1 MRHRSWMRWLALCLW
16 AAGFVLAGHP
26 AVRAQGETPPVVVMH
41 LKGPVNP
48 IWQETIARAIRT
60 AEQQGASAI
69 ILELDTPGGSV
80 TTMAALVQQLRGS
93 PLPVIVYVTPA
104 GAMAASA
111 GTLITL
117 AGHAAVMAPE
127 TTIGAA
133 SPVGSQG
140 ENIPTT
146 EETKVKEVLKASAR
160 GLAEG
165 RGEEAV
171 QLAESMIE
179 EARAVSAPEALQAG
193 LVDAVARDVND
204 LLAQMDGRTVT
215 VNGQS
220 VTLDTAGAEV
230 IDVPTTFLE
239 EMLQTLTD
247 PNLVF
252 LLLSVGVQAIL
263 IELSSPGGWVA
274 GFIGVVCIAL
284 AVFGMG
290 VLPVNWFGIVFMVLS
305 FVLFVAD
312 IKAPTHGALT
322 AAGMVSFIV
331 GGLVL
336 FNSTSMPGFP
346 KVSVPLVVGTG
357 VAFGLAF
364 TTILTF
370 ALKAQRIPIRIG
382 QESLLRQVGVAR
394 SELNP
399 EGSVQLG
406 SELWTAV
413 LEGGGKAVK
422 GSKVEVVRVD
432 GIQLVVK
439 KVE

>member
-1 MRHRSWMRWLALCLW
+1 MRRLVGLRWLALFGLAMAW
-16 AAGFVLAGHP
+16 LLAALPAAQAQAGSP
-26 AVRAQGETPPVVVMH
+26 SVVVMH
-41 LKGPVNP
+41 LQGPVNP
-48 IWQETIARAIRT
+48 IWEETIQRAIRS
-60 AEQQGASAI
+60 AQLSGASAI
-69 ILELDTPGGSV
+69 IVELDTPGGSV

-93 PLPVIVYVTPA
+93 PVPVIVYVTPA

-133 SPVGSQG
+133 SPVGPQG
-140 ENIPTT
+140 ENIATT

-165 RGEEAV
+165 RGAQAV
-171 QLAESMIE
+171 KLAETMIDQ
-179 EARAVSAPEALQAG
+179 ARAVSAQEALDAG
-193 LVDAVARDVND
+193 LVDAVARDIDD
-204 LLAQMDGRTVT
+204 LLAQMDGRSVM
-215 VNGQS
+215 VGGHS
-220 VTLDTAGAEV
+220 VTLHTAGALV

-252 LLLSVGVQAIL
+252 LLLSLGVQAIL

-274 GFIGVVCIAL
+274 GFIGVVCVSL
-284 AVFGMG
+284 AAFGLG
-290 VLPVNWFGIVFMVLS
+290 VLPVNWFGIVFLVIA
-305 FVLFVAD
+305 FVLFVVD

-322 AAGMVSFIV
+322 AAGVASFIV

-336 FNSTSMPGFP
+336 FNSPNVPGFP
-346 KVSVPLVVGTG
+346 QVSVPLVVGTG
-357 VAFGLAF
+357 IAFGLAF

-370 ALKAQRIPIRIG
+370 ALRAQRAPVRIG
-382 QESLLRQVGVAR
+382 QETLVRQVGIAR
-394 SELNP
+394 SELKP

-406 SELWTAV
+406 SELWSAV
-413 LEGGGKAVK
+413 LADGGTAAK
-422 GSKVEVVRVD
+422 GSRVEVLRVE
-432 GIQLVVK
+432 GIQLVVR
-439 KVE
+439 KVD

>member
-1 MRHRSWMRWLALCLW
+1 MRHRSWMRWLAICLW

-26 AVRAQGETPPVVVMH
+26 AARAQGETPPVVVMH

-165 RGEEAV
+165 RGAEAV
-171 QLAESMIE
+171 QLAEAMID

-193 LVDAVARDVND
+193 LVDAVARDMND

-215 VNGQS
+215 VQRAER
-220 VTLDTAGAEV
+220 DAGHRRGGSDRCA
-230 IDVPTTFLE
+230 DHLPR
-239 EMLQTLTD
+239 
-247 PNLVF
+247 
-252 LLLSVGVQAIL
+252 
-263 IELSSPGGWVA
+263 SS
-274 GFIGVVCIAL
+274 CC
-284 AVFGMG
+284 
-290 VLPVNWFGIVFMVLS
+290 
-305 FVLFVAD
+305 
-312 IKAPTHGALT
+312 K
-322 AAGMVSFIV
+322 
-331 GGLVL
+331 
-336 FNSTSMPGFP
+336 
-346 KVSVPLVVGTG
+346 
-357 VAFGLAF
+357 
-364 TTILTF
+364 
-370 ALKAQRIPIRIG
+370 R
-382 QESLLRQVGVAR
+382 
-394 SELNP
+394 
-399 EGSVQLG
+399 
-406 SELWTAV
+406 
-413 LEGGGKAVK
+413 
-422 GSKVEVVRVD
+422 
-432 GIQLVVK
+432 
-439 KVE
+439 